1 MAGSAPVR
9 IQLRRSR
16 GWRMPEGAVKVDRTT
31 PFGNP
36 FRVGVDGTRE
46 DCVRLHGLLLW
57 RGLACVST
65 RTRVGEQL
73 GHKHWVYRHLHLLR
87 GVSVACWCPEGAP
100 CHGDTLMAMAA
111 AVEVER
117 LDLAT
122 RRCAAYAHQR
132 RYLS

>member
-1 MAGSAPVR
+1 MGGRAPVR

-16 GWRMPEGAVKVDRTT
+16 GWRMPAGAVKVDRTT

-46 DCVRLHGLLLW
+46 DCVRLHGLLLV
-57 RGLACVST
+57 RAMVCMTCRVSYDA
-65 RTRVGEQL
+65 QL

-111 AVEVER
+111 AVEAER

-122 RRCAAYAHQR
+122 RRRAAYAHQR